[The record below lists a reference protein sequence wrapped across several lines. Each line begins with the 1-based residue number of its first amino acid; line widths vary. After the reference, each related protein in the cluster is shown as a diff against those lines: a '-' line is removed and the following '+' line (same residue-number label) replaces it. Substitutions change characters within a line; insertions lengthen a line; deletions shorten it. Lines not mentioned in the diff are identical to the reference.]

1 MSLYEN
7 LGGTTKKKHGLSCN
21 TRALVGA
28 TAPFSKPDGH
38 PDAGN
43 VTLFDALGELTD
55 SVLLQAAA
63 VHGKGPPHNLR
74 PRKIPNRRS
83 GLAVLQP
90 GQHFIAASGLQE
102 TRVWRNESTLLASMM
117 MDPRGWK
124 MVQDSTTW
132 CWSFDEDH
140 PLKFIW
146 TKTKTGPFTYVVP
159 VIEQHGESRETREG
173 LHMTAP
179 MTLVLLRGNEIQ
191 VPKEGMV
198 VVVATQICH
207 LRLLARCLAGGR

>member
-1 MSLYEN
+1 
-7 LGGTTKKKHGLSCN
+7 
-21 TRALVGA
+21 LVGA

-74 PRKIPNRRS
+74 PPRKIPNRRS

-102 TRVWRNESTLLASMM
+102 TRVWRNESTFLASMM

-146 TKTKTGPFTYVVP
+146 TKTKTGPFIYICGTSNRTTWRIQRNEGGAAHDCTNDFGAAP
-159 VIEQHGESRETREG
+159 RERDSGAQGGNGSGGGDTNLPSTITGQMLSRWQVNG
-173 LHMTAP
+173 DCIAKADSKQ
-179 MTLVLLRGNEIQ
+179 TLR
-191 VPKEGMV
+191 K
-198 VVVATQICH
+198 
-207 LRLLARCLAGGR
+207 